1 VRVTR
6 TSPRRGQPLKW
17 SAGRLGVS
25 PSHRRST
32 GHALRER
39 CRSRARSIACIQF
52 RWYLET
58 SLGDQC
64 QARYELGLSPLS
76 LASIVTLSGIHVF
89 PGEIVA
95 MSGLGSA
102 LSVAMMLA
110 VGTPPLPRCAV
121 KTGWVHRGG
130 RVLIRLGA
138 ASPPAEAPPALKRP
152 PLTRPKVASVSRDNA
167 PESAVAAAR
176 GVAAPSA
183 RLSGRRTLFVL
194 KWACTTAPFPRT
206 NGRPA
211 P

>member
-1 VRVTR
+1 M
-6 TSPRRGQPLKW
+6 
-17 SAGRLGVS
+17 S

-32 GHALRER
+32 GHALPSAAAQEHVPAKGCHPACIQAVPRDI
-39 CRSRARSIACIQF
+39 SWSPVPSARARS
-52 RWYLET
+52 
-58 SLGDQC
+58 
-64 QARYELGLSPLS
+64 ELVLSPLS
-76 LASIVTLSGIHVF
+76 LASIVTLSGSHVF

-176 GVAAPSA
+176 GVASPSA
-183 RLSGRRTLFVL
+183 RLSGTDALRLTSLL
-194 KWACTTAPFPRT
+194 YT
-206 NGRPA
+206 N
-211 P
+211 